1 MFVTGPVDWNLFAPL
16 CGDTSAIVMI
26 CTVNKAPKICQESTK
41 KNSAVTGLVDQNL
54 FTLLCG
60 NTDVTDVLHQSIEH
74 QKRFCYWTSG
84 SKPFCSAVWEHRC
97 NCDVLHQSTEH
108 TQNICYWTSGSK
120 PFRSAVETPVQL
132 WCFAPVNRAKKKKIL
147 LCISWVHS
155 QHLVRI
161 THLNYPMSNKSLF
174 QICFS
179 QGLNLYLASKSNSFH
194 CAACEKLCY
203 NINNF
208 CTSLDHLLTVVM
220 LYKWTANFL
229 SRFCFCFLIAWKL
242 HKQSNK
248 ILSSGLHHW
257 SFGNQPLKMNA
268 PVTTQLFILKYST
281 VQYTSRNL

>member
-1 MFVTGPVDWNLFAPL
+1 MFCTSQQSTHKKYVTGPVD
-16 CGDTSAIVMI
+16 
-26 CTVNKAPKICQESTK
+26 
-41 KNSAVTGLVDQNL
+41 QNL
-54 FTLLCG
+54 SALLWK
-60 NTDVTDVLHQSIEH
+60 HQ
-74 QKRFCYWTSG
+74 
-84 SKPFCSAVWEHRC
+84 C
-97 NCDVLHQSTEH
+97 NCDVLYLSTEH
-108 TQNICYWTSGSK
+108 Q
-120 PFRSAVETPVQL
+120 F
-132 WCFAPVNRAKKKKIL
+132 FFL
-147 LCISWVHS
+147 LCISWVYS

-161 THLNYPMSNKSLF
+161 THLYPMSNKSLF

-179 QGLNLYLASKSNSFH
+179 QGLNQYLASKSNSFH

-220 LYKWTANFL
+220 LYKWTVNFL
-229 SRFCFCFLIAWKL
+229 SRFFFFLIARKL